1 MTLPSS
7 RSPRRWLGAF
17 AAAAVSAAC
26 GACVFVP
33 LPAETTVV
41 RTGSAVA
48 SERPLVVTVLVN
60 PDDDRT
66 TRSLG
71 RQMVDCITRRLSE
84 TTPVVRVA
92 QPKEFYHS
100 LFQLE
105 PEEVLLNA
113 ATVPTLLSRPDI
125 RQRADDAGLTHLIL
139 VSGATVQQGDP
150 QVGGIPPVFLLGWM
164 DASRNTRLIASIIP
178 LSDTDQISSVDV
190 AAAGRVKAFMV
201 FPILVAW
208 GHKTESSSCKVLGDE
223 VVRTL
228 RGRSQP

>member
-33 LPAETTVV
+33 LPAEATVV

-48 SERPLVVTVLVN
+48 SERPLAVTVLVN

-84 TTPVVRVA
+84 TTPVVGVA
-92 QPKEFYHS
+92 QLKEFYHS
-100 LFQLE
+100 LFQ
-105 PEEVLLNA
+105 PLLVA
-113 ATVPTLLSRPDI
+113 G
-125 RQRADDAGLTHLIL
+125 AGLHRVAEPSPYGQDRTQT
-139 VSGATVQQGDP
+139 GAPSWGSAQSLDMGHYRQNACTQCHDRVTSS
-150 QVGGIPPVFLLGWM
+150 
-164 DASRNTRLIASIIP
+164 ASCPSRSAIASIP
-178 LSDTDQISSVDV
+178 TRHLVCSLVHSREANADQCSPHE
-190 AAAGRVKAFMV
+190 GR
-201 FPILVAW
+201 
-208 GHKTESSSCKVLGDE
+208 
-223 VVRTL
+223 
-228 RGRSQP
+228 RGQGPEA